1 MTFDFKTLTIV
12 RMPTA
17 DGTRGA
23 VPAASSTL
31 GFLASMG
38 VVYTADNS
46 FAGVGGIWN
55 SPRSTESKD
64 EKSLK
69 RLHVSP
75 ENECFPPR
83 MHVRRAGLS
92 NPPTYSAVG
101 TSNF

>member
-1 MTFDFKTLTIV
+1 
-12 RMPTA
+12 
-17 DGTRGA
+17 
-23 VPAASSTL
+23 
-31 GFLASMG
+31 MG

-46 FAGVGGIWN
+46 FAGVGGI
-55 SPRSTESKD
+55 TELPKKQSKD

-75 ENECFPPR
+75 ENERFPPR